1 MIKITARHYVG
12 LSNAHECNACHEKH
26 LDLIHAERT
35 TRAARDTLP
44 LRSALRRAAD
54 AEHGRRAPRD
64 RPACAGREGTAR
76 RAAIAL
82 ANAALS
88 MLEGEWN
95 ADARDELIE
104 PARRWRDASERFLQ
118 LAHKER

>member
-26 LDLIHAERT
+26 LDLIT
-35 TRAARDTLP
+35 V
-44 LRSALRRAAD
+44 
-54 AEHGRRAPRD
+54 EHGASSTVTRSRFCLR
-64 RPACAGREGTAR
+64 CAAQLTLSMDGAR
-76 RAAIAL
+76 REIDPLAQAGKELLDAQDGL